1 MFSVSPTLQAG
12 LQTIVFVLLAFISY
26 TYFVSKQQ
34 HAKLFGMGLLLL
46 GLSYASWIGSTL
58 LWTNPFVEYK
68 SLAYIFQL
76 ASILVFIGCAINLT
90 ANRYHKVLN
99 YILIALSVLIGV
111 FMVINPF
118 LSGAFIYSL
127 RYYLSFADSA
137 TLNVYAIIMAIALVL
152 ASFSVEPKKPQAHFL
167 NSKKVGF
174 IVLAICLA
182 ISITSYND
190 NIRFFNAIILVT
202 DLVFLAISHL
212 NISISNK

>member
-1 MFSVSPTLQAG
+1 MFSVSPTLQAA
-12 LQTIVFVLLAFISY
+12 LQGIVFVLLAFISY

-137 TLNVYAIIMAIALVL
+137 TINVYAIIMAIALVL

-202 DLVFLAISHL
+202 DLVFLAINHL

>member
-12 LQTIVFVLLAFISY
+12 LQGIVFVLLAFISY

-111 FMVINPF
+111 FMVVNPF
-118 LSGAFIYSL
+118 LSGAFVYSL

-137 TLNVYAIIMAIALVL
+137 TVNVYAIIMAIALVL

-202 DLVFLAISHL
+202 DLVFLAINHL

>member
-137 TLNVYAIIMAIALVL
+137 TVNVYAIIMAIALVL

>member
-127 RYYLSFADSA
+127 RYYLSFADSS
-137 TLNVYAIIMAIALVL
+137 TVNLYAIIMAIALVL